1 MYNCSLIDT
10 QDREVVLLTLPYVF
24 ENLLEEI
31 VILVCKFNKDVKVEF
46 LWTVCV
52 NCLLFTGLS

>member
-1 MYNCSLIDT
+1 MYNCSLIDTQDSMYNCSLIHT

-31 VILVCKFNKDVKVEF
+31 VILVCKLTKM
-46 LWTVCV
+46 
-52 NCLLFTGLS
+52 